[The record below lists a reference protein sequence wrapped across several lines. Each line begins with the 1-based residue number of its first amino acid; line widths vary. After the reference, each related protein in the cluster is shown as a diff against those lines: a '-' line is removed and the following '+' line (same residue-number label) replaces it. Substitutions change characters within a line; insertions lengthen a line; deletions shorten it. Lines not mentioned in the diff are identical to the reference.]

1 VITNAAAA
9 QAALR
14 RRRHHHGVVRE
25 TSNPRIGFIGLGRMG
40 MPTCARLVRRGFSVC
55 ATDLRLGCR
64 DELEAAGG
72 RWQSTAS
79 AVAANADVVISML
92 PGARDVAAVAVEIA
106 RAAAG
111 GSVWVDMSTGSPQA
125 AEEVAV
131 IAVSSGLRVL
141 DAPVAG
147 GPDDARSGRL
157 LTFVG
162 ATEPDFC
169 TVSPVLASIAD
180 RIVHVGSYGSG
191 YLVKLM
197 ANALW
202 FSQSVAVAE
211 MLTLARRARL
221 DLDVV
226 RDAIGQSAAA
236 SRFMAED
243 ADALLAGDDRATFS
257 LARCCEQLATILDY
271 GARRDITLASVGL
284 ANDVHR
290 RAVAHYG
297 DVDGE
302 LLGAR
307 LIAAEA
313 GVDLRRT

>member
-1 VITNAAAA
+1 
-9 QAALR
+9 
-14 RRRHHHGVVRE
+14 
-25 TSNPRIGFIGLGRMG
+25 MG
-40 MPTCARLVRRGFSVC
+40 MPTCVRLARRGFSVC
-55 ATDLRLGCR
+55 ATDLRRGLR
-64 DELEAAGG
+64 DELEAAGAW
-72 RWQSTAS
+72 WQSTAS
-79 AVAANADVVISML
+79 AVAAHADVVITML
-92 PGARDVAAVAVEIA
+92 PGARDVSAVAVDIA
-106 RAAAG
+106 RAAPV

-125 AEEVAV
+125 AEDVAA
-131 IAVSSGLRVL
+131 IAASSGLRVL

-147 GPDDARSGRL
+147 GPEDVRSGRL

-162 ATEPDFC
+162 ATEADFC
-169 TVSPVLASIAD
+169 AVSPVLTSIAD
-180 RIVHVGSYGSG
+180 RIVHVGPHGSG

-197 ANALW
+197 ANSLW

-211 MLTLARRARL
+211 MLTLGRRAGL

-271 GARRDITLASVGL
+271 GARLDVALTSVGL

-307 LIAAEA
+307 LIGAEA
-313 GVDLRRT
+313 GVDLRRP